1 VAGRPVEQEETMLF
15 ALTANDKPGNLQL
28 RVDTRPAHVEYLNG
42 LKASGTLKLA
52 GPFLDDDGKPTGS
65 FVVVEAAT
73 IDAARA
79 ILAEDPYAK
88 VGLFGSTELRAWNW
102 TFGKPENL

>member
-1 VAGRPVEQEETMLF
+1 MLF
-15 ALTANDKPGNLQL
+15 ALTTTDKPGNLQL

-52 GPFLDDDGKPTGS
+52 GPFLDADGKPNGS
-65 FVVVEAAT
+65 LVVVEADS
-73 IDAARA
+73 IEAARE

-102 TFGKPENL
+102 TFGKPESI

>member
-1 VAGRPVEQEETMLF
+1 MLF

-42 LKASGTLKLA
+42 LKASGRLKLA
-52 GPFLDDDGKPTGS
+52 GPFLDADGKPTGS
-65 FVVVEAAT
+65 FVVVEAESM
-73 IDAARA
+73 DAARA

-102 TFGKPENL
+102 AFGKPESV

>member
-1 VAGRPVEQEETMLF
+1 MLF
-15 ALTANDKPGNLQL
+15 ALTALDKPGNLQV
-28 RVDTRPAHVEYLNG
+28 RVDTRPAHIEYLNG

-52 GPFLDDDGKPTGS
+52 GPFIDAEGKPNGS
-65 FVVVEAAT
+65 FVVVGAET

-79 ILAEDPYAK
+79 ILADDPYAK

-102 TFGKPENL
+102 TFGKPESN